1 VQARPLSDSN
11 HDSTNQFLATWDQP
25 VARAIRGTR
34 RRVVRGDISHMGCD
48 RSLGSS
54 ILPRRFHRMLQFDRE
69 SVVQFI
75 SREVPPLLRPD
86 SLILDAGSGSE
97 EEQYFREMLRTSGAR
112 AHACDIAPRKGLD
125 LQADL
130 ERMPI
135 GDSSYDLIICTQVL
149 EHVRHPGVVCK
160 ELFRML
166 KDGGHLLITVP
177 QGQEMHDL
185 PNHYFNYTY
194 YGIRLVLEEA
204 GFKIVGI
211 EPQGGHFRKLGIEL
225 HTTCK
230 VVRANMTTLQ
240 SRILLAPVLLA
251 CQILFGFVA
260 KTVCLGL
267 DSFDRRHL
275 STLGWN
281 VHCCKPELS

>member
-1 VQARPLSDSN
+1 
-11 HDSTNQFLATWDQP
+11 
-25 VARAIRGTR
+25 
-34 RRVVRGDISHMGCD
+34 MGYG
-48 RSLGSS
+48 RSLGNSV
-54 ILPRRFHRMLQFDRE
+54 LPRRFHRMLQFDRE

-75 SREVPPLLRPD
+75 TRELPPLLRPD

-97 EEQYFREMLRTSGAR
+97 QEQFFREMLRTSGAQ
-112 AHACDIAPRKGLD
+112 AHACDIVPRQGLD

-135 GDSSYDLIICTQVL
+135 DNSSYDLIICTQVL

-166 KDGGHLLITVP
+166 KAGGHLLITVP

-204 GFKIVGI
+204 GFEIVKI

-225 HTTCK
+225 QGTCN
-230 VVRANMTTLQ
+230 VVRANMTTPG
-240 SRILLAPVLLA
+240 SRVLLTPVLLA
-251 CQILFGFVA
+251 CRLLFGFVT

-267 DSFDRRHL
+267 DAFDSKYL
-275 STLGWN
+275 STIGWN
-281 VHCCKPELS
+281 VHCCKPDRS